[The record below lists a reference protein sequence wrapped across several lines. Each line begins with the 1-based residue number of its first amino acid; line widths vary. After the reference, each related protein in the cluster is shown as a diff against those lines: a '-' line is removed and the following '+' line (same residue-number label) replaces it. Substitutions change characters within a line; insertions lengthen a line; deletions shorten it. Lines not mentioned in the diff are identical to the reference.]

1 MSNVANE
8 SAATGIQGFMQKL
21 YKPIYVWANGLF
33 ATKTELAAA
42 TGAAMASEET
52 CAALLEELT

>member
-1 MSNVANE
+1 MNNVANE

-42 TGAAMASEET
+42 TAASEQT